1 LHQRLNLAA
10 GKGGRMTMM
19 SVLAPNGALDVGT
32 LEKALQRFKDSSFKS
47 LGQIQAL
54 GMRRV
59 STCVLEFDALR
70 TGGCPRSCIYENCWG
85 R

>member
-1 LHQRLNLAA
+1 
-10 GKGGRMTMM
+10 MTMM
-19 SVLAPNGALDVGT
+19 SVLAPNGALDAGT

-54 GMRRV
+54 GMKIV

-70 TGGCPRSCIYENCWG
+70 AGGCPRSSIYEDC
-85 R
+85 RRR